1 MVSPSNAHDADSI
14 RYCRLKPGG
23 GEKAWNSELLYLEA
37 EIEAQNQAEVVS
49 HYLANDVDGI
59 KENAKKILAS
69 NGNADLT
76 EGDENL

>member
-1 MVSPSNAHDADSI
+1 MEEA
-14 RYCRLKPGG
+14 
-23 GEKAWNSELLYLEA
+23 LEGQ
-37 EIEAQNQAEVVS
+37 AQNQAEVVS
-49 HYLANDVDGI
+49 QYLANDVDGI